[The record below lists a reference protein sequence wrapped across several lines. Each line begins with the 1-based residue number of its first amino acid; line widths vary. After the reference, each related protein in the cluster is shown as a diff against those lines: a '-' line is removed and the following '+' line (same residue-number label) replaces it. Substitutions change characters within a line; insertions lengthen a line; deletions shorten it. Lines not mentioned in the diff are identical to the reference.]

1 MFLTLATEQFKTNNI
16 LFSEKVDNKV
26 INNSDFYRI
35 IYSDD
40 ICVMSGLHIHFDL
53 VNINIE
59 RYFNKIKCCILDN
72 NNTAIIQILK
82 DIESHILDK
91 FNITKKMKKPVYN
104 IAQQLKNNFI
114 KIYTNKYISYGEKS
128 NLSLLLKISG
138 IWESVDEYGITFR
151 FFIS

>member
-1 MFLTLATEQFKTNNI
+1 MFLTLAPEQFKTNNI

-91 FNITKKMKKPVYN
+91 FNITKKMKKPVCN

>member
-1 MFLTLATEQFKTNNI
+1 MFLTLAPEQFKTNNK

>member
-1 MFLTLATEQFKTNNI
+1 MFLTLAPEQFKTNNI

-53 VNINIE
+53 VNINID

>member
-1 MFLTLATEQFKTNNI
+1 MFLTLAPEQFKTNNI